1 MMRSFVTGVLVG
13 GLVVWRWRQQIEDYV
28 AERTR
33 GVRRSAADRLHSVEE
48 TAERVFDHTA
58 RPLRRAESAL
68 DHAKAQVRDTL
79 RAGQEAIRPDPPDP
93 RRPS

>member
-1 MMRSFVTGVLVG
+1 V
-13 GLVVWRWRQQIEDYV
+13 VVWRWRQQIEAYL

-33 GVRRSAADRLHSVEE
+33 GVRLSAADRLQSVEE
-48 TAERVFDHTA
+48 TAERVFDHTT

-68 DHAKAQVRDTL
+68 DHAKTQVRDTL
-79 RAGQEAIRPDPPDP
+79 RAGQEAIRPDPPDE